1 VTNIKVLYTFDESTV
16 WLNPFDAAIICS
28 LPRYIQFGGSVLLEV
43 GVYRGGL
50 VKTFLLNN
58 KDWNVFGIDP
68 YPGFSEVRDQMIY
81 ELGKSNLVNEFR
93 LHDSWS
99 GFLKEYNTT
108 AGGIDLIHIDG
119 EHSEV
124 AVLKDLNESKT
135 LLSKDGILIIDDIFS
150 TTFPGI
156 TSATILFLNEGDFA
170 PLLLSNKLYVCRKEN
185 YALYQTRLKSLLE
198 ELGIEFNTGFKA
210 GTYGETYTQ
219 SNAIFGYEIITI
231 ISGEYSPEFR
241 KNLGMPNVSNRKKL
255 TLRKFIKSITPM
267 GVVWLYTRKYRPKTK
282 ARN

>member
-1 VTNIKVLYTFDESTV
+1 
-16 WLNPFDAAIICS
+16 
-28 LPRYIQFGGSVLLEV
+28 LLEV

-50 VKTFLLNN
+50 VKTFLSNN

-68 YPGFSEVRDQMIY
+68 YPGLSEVRDQMIY
-81 ELGKSNLVNEFR
+81 ELEKSDLVNHFN
-93 LHDSWS
+93 LHNSWS
-99 GFLKEYNTT
+99 GFLEEYNTT

-119 EHSEV
+119 DHSEV
-124 AVLKDLNESKT
+124 AVLKDLNESKI

-156 TSATILFLNEGDFA
+156 TSATIRFLNEEDFA
-170 PLLLSNKLYVCRKEN
+170 PLLLGTKLYLCRKEN
-185 YALYQTRLKSLLE
+185 YSLYQNRLKSLME

-241 KNLGMPNVSNRKKL
+241 KNLDMPNMSNGKKL
-255 TLRKFIKSITPM
+255 TLRKIIKSITPM
-267 GVVWLYTRKYRPKTK
+267 GVFSFYARKYRPKT
-282 ARN
+282 